1 MNTANRKAAP
11 AEPKQQEGAPQD
23 HPCSQ
28 LTEGE
33 ARYLLAI
40 LDLSAEGSQPTQA
53 ALARHLGVSN
63 PTTLEMV
70 RRLRQLELLE
80 ARSLAHTPPGVSAAL
95 VLGARRRAA
104 RTLTGDVLG
113 LEDELAA
120 AEATRLAARVSPELG
135 RRLNHWRASH
145 RG

>member
-1 MNTANRKAAP
+1 MSSEPSQGDQP
-11 AEPKQQEGAPQD
+11 AGSGQD

-33 ARYLLAI
+33 ARYLLSI
-40 LDLSAEGSQPTQA
+40 LDLSAEGGPPTQA
-53 ALARHLGVSN
+53 ALARRLGVSN

-70 RRLRQLELLE
+70 RRLRQLDLLE
-80 ARSLAHTPPGVSAAL
+80 DSSLALTPPGVSAAL

-120 AEATRLAARVSPELG
+120 AEATRLAARVSPELS
-135 RRLNHWRASH
+135 RRLNAWRASH

>member
-1 MNTANRKAAP
+1 MRKAEA
-11 AEPKQQEGAPQD
+11 AEAQVQGEDPPGTGQD

-40 LDLSAEGSQPTQA
+40 LDLSAEAGPPTQA
-53 ALARHLGVSN
+53 ALARSLGVSN

-70 RRLRQLELLE
+70 RRLRQLGLLE
-80 ARSLAHTPPGVSAAL
+80 GASLALTSPGVSAAL

-120 AEATRLAARVSPELG
+120 AEATRLAARVSPELS
-135 RRLNHWRASH
+135 RRLNAWRSSH